1 MEEAPTVLLINTG
14 LHKIHTHMNHSI
26 VYIMRHVDIGGNVE
40 IPYKK
45 IGITGAGESSLDSR
59 LRQISNTKS
68 PIKAQFVAAW
78 EHNDAS
84 QVERALH
91 DLLEDSRVEGE
102 WFLDANDTLQDRMSN
117 IMNLLEA
124 KSLSIEE
131 SNDAQTQNLKLQ
143 ESVSRESLWNQLVG
157 EIAQLIDNPLR
168 SSVRQAGPTF
178 FSDKTNLTYYVN
190 ARKCGIH
197 HMGIGRSKDR
207 FDEIDQLLETTDYT
221 VEQETGGAVRL
232 INLSNEMVAG
242 AINYLENKLQN
253 KSQ

>member
-1 MEEAPTVLLINTG
+1 
-14 LHKIHTHMNHSI
+14 MNHTI

-78 EHNDAS
+78 QHDDAS

-102 WFLDANDTLQDRMSN
+102 WFLDKDDTLQDRMIN
-117 IMNLLEA
+117 IMSLLNA
-124 KSLSIEE
+124 KELSIEE
-131 SNDAQTQNLKLQ
+131 SNDAYTQTHKRQ
-143 ESVSRESLWNQLVG
+143 ESTSRESLWNQLVG
-157 EIAQLIDNPLR
+157 EIAQLINQPLR

-178 FSDKTNLTYYVN
+178 FSDKTDLTYYIN
-190 ARKCGIH
+190 ARKSGVH
-197 HMGIGRSKDR
+197 NLAIGRSRDR
-207 FDEIDQLLETTDYT
+207 VKEINPIFENADYT
-221 VEQETGGAVRL
+221 IEQESGGSVRV
-232 INLSNEMVAG
+232 INLTNEMVADV
-242 AINYLENKLQN
+242 INTLESKL
-253 KSQ
+253 